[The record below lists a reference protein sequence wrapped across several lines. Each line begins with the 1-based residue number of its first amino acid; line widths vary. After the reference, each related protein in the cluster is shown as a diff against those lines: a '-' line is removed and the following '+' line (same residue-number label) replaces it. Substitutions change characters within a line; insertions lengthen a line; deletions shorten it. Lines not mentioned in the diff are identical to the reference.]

1 MPFSTIFQLHCGGQF
16 YWWKKLGYP
25 EKTTDLSEVTDKLYH
40 TMLYH
45 LSNTLI
51 FTAYNVWSGICRFN
65 TTLNI
70 ISVMSWQLY
79 WWRQLQYQKKT
90 RTVSDLT
97 EWYPQLAILWC
108 SNHIPSCTSAGSVL
122 QLCKVSFKY
131 PMSRLGGVALTSP
144 SLHTECISEYKLN
157 YLPFQIL
164 ANSWINKTLL
174 LVKEQKWL
182 SEFCV
187 KFHRVA
193 IKN

>member
-1 MPFSTIFQLHCGGQF
+1 MFVKDGGLCCLMPFSTIFQLHCGGQF

-25 EKTTDLSEVTDKLYH
+25 EKTTELSEVTDKLYH

-122 QLCKVSFKY
+122 QLCKVSFKSNEPFRRSWAY
-131 PMSRLGGVALTSP
+131 KPISP
-144 SLHTECISEYKLN
+144 YRTY
-157 YLPFQIL
+157 F
-164 ANSWINKTLL
+164 
-174 LVKEQKWL
+174 
-182 SEFCV
+182 
-187 KFHRVA
+187 RV
-193 IKN
+193 